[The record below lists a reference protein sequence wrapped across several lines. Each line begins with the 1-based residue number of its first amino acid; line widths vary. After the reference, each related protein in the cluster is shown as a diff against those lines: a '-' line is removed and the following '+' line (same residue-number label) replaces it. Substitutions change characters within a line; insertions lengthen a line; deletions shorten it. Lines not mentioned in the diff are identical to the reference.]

1 MKQDRRGARSSRAC
15 RRRGA
20 APPHAAHSRTRSGFH
35 CGSAKRSPT
44 WNHRKRTDDS
54 HFGLSTANDSHV
66 REHAPSP
73 TIQQIAVQ
81 TQSLGRKRLFQVG
94 RGLRISN
101 RETARGYRGA
111 GPLPAGGKRPGS
123 FLPMSPAASQSPM
136 VPKAV
141 SPAPAATSSSTLRL
155 HTNTIYL
162 LIDGSSGVP
171 PPASSLTPNSRLID
185 STSRGTPLSGSP
197 AGTLDAT
204 GTNQRPSTPNG
215 FARSCPSPVRSR
227 FVLPAAR
234 ARASPLSLAPLHVPS
249 RPPYRIR
256 PRRAAGWHPGSLGPS
271 CES

>member
-1 MKQDRRGARSSRAC
+1 MRVAG
-15 RRRGA
+15 GEP
-20 APPHAAHSRTRSGFH
+20 PPHTAHSRTRSGFR
-35 CGSAKRSPT
+35 CGSAKCSPT
-44 WNHRKRTDDS
+44 WNYRKRTNDS
-54 HFGLSTANDSHV
+54 HFGLS
-66 REHAPSP
+66 
-73 TIQQIAVQ
+73 
-81 TQSLGRKRLFQVG
+81 
-94 RGLRISN
+94 
-101 RETARGYRGA
+101 
-111 GPLPAGGKRPGS
+111 
-123 FLPMSPAASQSPM
+123 
-136 VPKAV
+136 
-141 SPAPAATSSSTLRL
+141 
-155 HTNTIYL
+155 TNTIYL

-227 FVLPAAR
+227 FVLLAAWAR
-234 ARASPLSLAPLHVPS
+234 ALPLSLAPLHVPS

>member
-1 MKQDRRGARSSRAC
+1 MRVAG
-15 RRRGA
+15 GEP
-20 APPHAAHSRTRSGFH
+20 PPHTAHSRTCSGFR

-101 RETARGYRGA
+101 RETARGYHGA
-111 GPLPAGGKRPGS
+111 GPPACWWETPWFLSANVTSRLAVPHGPQGCVSRPRSHVLIHLKAAYEHHLPADRWLLGS
-123 FLPMSPAASQSPM
+123 
-136 VPKAV
+136 
-141 SPAPAATSSSTLRL
+141 APLQ
-155 HTNTIYL
+155 
-162 LIDGSSGVP
+162 